1 MCQIVTQLVVA
12 KKDDYFGVSM
22 TKESRPSES
31 FSREETAAIRRILST
46 RNAAY
51 VCPRCGG
58 ALALEGPVAGGGS
71 VGFVWRVECPT
82 CDLTAFV
89 AENVA
94 RRLEDS

>member
-1 MCQIVTQLVVA
+1 MCQIVTQVFLA
-12 KKDDYFGVSM
+12 QKDDNFGVGM

-31 FSREETAAIRRILST
+31 FSRDETAAIRRILST
-46 RNAAY
+46 RNAAP

-58 ALALEGPVAGGGS
+58 ALELEGPVAGGGS

-89 AENVA
+89 AENMA
-94 RRLEDS
+94 RRLEDG